1 MNKKPDIQPVVTII
15 TMTLNAE
22 RFIRQ
27 TLDSVAGQD
36 YRHIEYLVIDGGST
50 DRTLDIVRGH
60 QGLSAQIVSEPD
72 SGTSDALNK
81 GFAMATGK
89 YVWAL
94 NADDGLADNDIVSRL
109 VNYLEANSLCDF
121 VFGDMVMVNE
131 GGEKIGCRR
140 FHDQYG
146 FEDLLCDRRH
156 LPFAGCLLRKS
167 ALERIGGGLDERLVY
182 CNDLDFLLRLSLFG
196 QMDYIPENTGIF
208 RLHNR
213 SSTSANIR
221 KTGQES
227 LAVCLKYLELPEARM
242 MRLEGREKEIKA
254 LIYMH
259 AAGVCFHSGHPSEV
273 RGYIIDAIRLNPFSL
288 AAVKPWV
295 YLMASLLGIRVM
307 AAVAEITR
315 RLIHK
320 RYWYRLNNMSAP

>member
-1 MNKKPDIQPVVTII
+1 MNKKPNFQPIVTII

-22 RFIRQ
+22 HFIRQ

-36 YRHIEYLVIDGGST
+36 YQNIEFLVVDGGST
-50 DRTLDIVRGH
+50 DRTLKIVRGH
-60 QGLSAQIVSEPD
+60 QGLSAQIISEPD
-72 SGTSDALNK
+72 NGTSDALNK
-81 GFAMATGK
+81 GFVMASGK

-94 NADDGLADNDIVSRL
+94 NADDGLADNNTVSRL
-109 VNYLEANSLCDF
+109 VSYLEANSSCDF

-131 GGEKIGCRR
+131 RSEKIGCRR

-167 ALERIGGGLDERLVY
+167 ALERIGGGLDERLAY
-182 CNDLDFLLRLSLFG
+182 CNDLDFFLRLSHYG
-196 QMDYIPENTGIF
+196 RMDYIPENTGVF

-227 LAVCLKYLELPEARM
+227 LSVCLKYLELPEARAK
-242 MRLEGREKEIKA
+242 LEGREKKIRA

-259 AAGVCFHSGHPSEV
+259 AAGVCFHSGYPSEV
-273 RGYIIDAIRLNPFSL
+273 RGHIIDAIRLNPSSL

-295 YLMASLLGIRVM
+295 YLIASLLGSRAM
-307 AAVAEITR
+307 AVIAETTR

-320 RYWYRLNNMSAP
+320 RFWYRLNNMSAP